1 MGINSVLQRRQPWQ
15 LFLHGHTLISQPG
28 LFLPEDLFVL
38 FAHGTERPRV
48 HLFSHSDT
56 AAAIPLSI
64 EGTHTQP

>member
-1 MGINSVLQRRQPWQ
+1 MAT
-15 LFLHGHTLISQPG
+15 LHGHTLISQPG
-28 LFLPEDLFVL
+28 LVLPEDLFVL

>member
-1 MGINSVLQRRQPWQ
+1 MAP
-15 LFLHGHTLISQPG
+15 LHGHTLISQPG
-28 LFLPEDLFVL
+28 LFLLEDLFVL